1 MTITTTCY
9 QNTDRTI
16 TLGVHPTRYG
26 NNNAVEAFE
35 KKELGFELEVRN
47 WNSVLRNI
55 LTLEE
60 VLSLQEQ
67 INNAIDSYWEFM
79 EKEE

>member
-9 QNTDRTI
+9 QNTDRKI

>member
-1 MTITTTCY
+1 MIITTTFK

-16 TLGVHPTRYG
+16 TLRVHPTRYG

-35 KKELGFELEVRN
+35 KKELGFELEVQN
-47 WNSVLRNI
+47 QNSNLRNI

-60 VLSLQEQ
+60 VLNLKEQ
-67 INNAIDSYWEFM
+67 INNAIDAYWEFV